1 MISKTYFLM
10 ELLIVQH
17 ICKQFT
23 HHDQQKRLIKYLN
36 IIHQVKI
43 RTELVPATNETKN
56 MVDKSNKHDEG
67 IQRTEKQFDHIK
79 STN

>member
-1 MISKTYFLM
+1 M
-10 ELLIVQH
+10 
-17 ICKQFT
+17 
-23 HHDQQKRLIKYLN
+23 N

-67 IQRTEKQFDHIK
+67 IQRTEKQFDDIK